1 MINDPVTSLKGVG
14 PSIASKLER
23 RGIRTVLDLSGADP
37 EEDRICRELGISHM
51 EWLVNLEDLIGLG
64 EFEFF
69 GVPLR
74 FKGGSG
80 SPIRAFAI
88 VDD

>member
-1 MINDPVTSLKGVG
+1 
-14 PSIASKLER
+14 
-23 RGIRTVLDLSGADP
+23 
-37 EEDRICRELGISHM
+37 M

-80 SPIRAFAI
+80 SPIRAFAMI
-88 VDD
+88 DD